1 MKYNKYRIPVL
12 FSCVLGLFM
21 LGVGVVDYLSTPTT
35 DNPEDEPV
43 IRTSV
48 KTGSTQTDLT
58 QETMVAPVQEGVDIV
73 RYFYEVDGEN
83 NHQALDYFEG
93 VYRQSKGIDYGSS
106 EAFDV
111 VAALSGTVTEVKKDA
126 ILGVCV
132 TIECENGIELIYQS
146 LANVGLEEGQSIAQG
161 NLIGESGHNIYEADL
176 GNHVHFT
183 IEKDGVA
190 VNPLDLLNKK
200 INEIN

>member
-1 MKYNKYRIPVL
+1 MKYNKYRIPIL
-12 FSCVLGLFM
+12 FSSVLVLFM
-21 LGVGVVDYLSTPTT
+21 LGVGVVDYLSSPSVS
-35 DNPEDEPV
+35 DPEEEPV

-48 KTGSTQTDLT
+48 KTGSTNTDLT
-58 QETMVAPVQEGVDIV
+58 QETLITPVQEGVEIV
-73 RYFYEVDGEN
+73 RYFYEIDGEN
-83 NHQALDYFEG
+83 NDKALDYFEG

-111 VAALSGTVTEVKKDA
+111 VAALSGTVSEVKKDA

-146 LANVGLEEGQSIAQG
+146 LANVGLDEGQSIAQG

-183 IEKDGVA
+183 IEKDGKA
-190 VNPLDLLNKK
+190 VNPLDYLNKK
-200 INEIN
+200 VNEMN